1 MSIEFQ
7 TLQFTMQSSSSHPV
21 FVKSFHV
28 NMRFY
33 TSKVTLRARSDQFL
47 LTPHLLGEISWGAH
61 DSSLSLMLYL
71 NVRVGISMNFLHCWQ
86 VHGQQTVSKAKD
98 MLQIN
103 AKAHEGAERT
113 IETSQT

>member
-1 MSIEFQ
+1 VWRVKPYSATKGMSIEFQ

-33 TSKVTLRARSDQFL
+33 TSKVTLRAHSDQFL
-47 LTPHLLGEISWGAH
+47 LTPHLLGEILWGAH

-71 NVRVGISMNFLHCWQ
+71 NVRVGISMNFTLLAVAWS
-86 VHGQQTVSKAKD
+86 TNS
-98 MLQIN
+98 I
-103 AKAHEGAERT
+103 
-113 IETSQT
+113 